1 MRLFPGGRL
10 FRVRLYSLER
20 MCGFLARYIAR
31 RLGLM
36 VLLLFGVSL
45 MVFLISHLVPSDPV
59 GANLSATAQNNPEVV
74 AAFKA
79 KWGLDKPLYQQYFI
93 YVGNLLKG
101 DMGNSIRT
109 GRPVLEDLLQYFPA
123 TVELSVF
130 AMLIA
135 IVLGILFG
143 VISAVFRNKP
153 ADQILRG
160 VSVSGVSIPSFW
172 FALLVLYFFYY
183 KLHIFPGPGRL
194 SNSFSAPATVTGMYV
209 IDSLIE
215 GNPAK
220 ALDALQ
226 HLILPGLVLAAFTMG
241 LITRTT
247 RSNLLDVMST
257 DYIRTARAKGLSRVG
272 LIVRHALGNALIPVL
287 TVIGLGLGN
296 LLGGMV
302 LVETIFNW
310 PGVGQFAY
318 ESVLSVDYPSIIGV
332 ALLIA
337 LNYMVINTVVD
348 ILYGVIDPRV
358 RCNG

>member
-1 MRLFPGGRL
+1 MERLKFIGKRL
-10 FRVRLYSLER
+10 IYLVV
-20 MCGFLARYIAR
+20 M
-31 RLGLM
+31 
-36 VLLLFGVSL
+36 LFGVATL
-45 MVFLISHLVPSDPV
+45 VFILTKMIPGGPTV
-59 GANLSATAQNNPEVV
+59 ANLSQRALNDPEVV
-74 AAFKA
+74 AAYRA
-79 KWGLDKPLYQQYFI
+79 KYGLDQPVFVQYILYI
-93 YVGNLLKG
+93 KNLLHLDLG
-101 DMGNSIRT
+101 TSIRT
-109 GRPVLEDLLQYFPA
+109 NKPVLDELARCYPA
-123 TVELSVF
+123 TIELALF
-130 AMLIA
+130 AIILA
-135 IVLGILFG
+135 ALLGILFG
-143 VISAVFRNKP
+143 VISAIKRNSIL
-153 ADQILRG
+153 DQMVRAL
-160 VSVSGVSIPSFW
+160 SVTGVSIPSFW

>member
-79 KWGLDKPLYQQYFI
+79 KWGLDKPLVQQYFI

-172 FALLVLYFFYY
+172 FALLVLYVFSS
-183 KLHIFPGPGRL
+183 LLGWFPSGGRL
-194 SNSFSAPATVTGMYV
+194 DPRAGAVTG
-209 IDSLIE
+209 
-215 GNPAK
+215 GT
-220 ALDALQ
+220 
-226 HLILPGLVLAAFTMG
+226 GL
-241 LITRTT
+241 
-247 RSNLLDVMST
+247 
-257 DYIRTARAKGLSRVG
+257 
-272 LIVRHALGNALIPVL
+272 
-287 TVIGLGLGN
+287 
-296 LLGGMV
+296 
-302 LVETIFNW
+302 
-310 PGVGQFAY
+310 
-318 ESVLSVDYPSIIGV
+318 
-332 ALLIA
+332 
-337 LNYMVINTVVD
+337 
-348 ILYGVIDPRV
+348 
-358 RCNG
+358 